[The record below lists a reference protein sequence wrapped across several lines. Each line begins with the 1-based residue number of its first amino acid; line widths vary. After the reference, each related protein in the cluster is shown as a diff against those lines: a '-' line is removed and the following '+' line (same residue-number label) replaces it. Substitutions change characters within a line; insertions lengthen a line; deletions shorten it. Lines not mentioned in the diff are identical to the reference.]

1 MLSKRKKKYIKLTRR
16 IRCWWYRMNLKNKTV
31 TILSNNCWG
40 TFMYKYCNL
49 EFNSPFIGLFVFAP
63 DYIKLLEEP
72 SLIYS
77 DLCFIER
84 SRSKSLEF
92 LDDKEYPIG
101 LIANDIEIHFI
112 HYKDEDEA
120 YAKWSRR
127 VKRINWDNL
136 IVKFCDRDQ
145 CTEDL
150 IRRFDKLPYS
160 HKVCFTAK
168 EYPDIQSVC
177 YLKEYK
183 GDQFVDNCWLVSNS
197 HWSFVKHANSILLGK
212 NPH

>member
-1 MLSKRKKKYIKLTRR
+1 ML
-16 IRCWWYRMNLKNKTV
+16 YREKPV
-31 TILSNNCWG
+31 QISG
-40 TFMYKYCNL
+40 
-49 EFNSPFIGLFVFAP
+49 I
-63 DYIKLLEEP
+63 
-72 SLIYS
+72 
-77 DLCFIER
+77 
-84 SRSKSLEF
+84 

-168 EYPDIQSVC
+168 
-177 YLKEYK
+177 
-183 GDQFVDNCWLVSNS
+183 
-197 HWSFVKHANSILLGK
+197 SILIYRVSVI
-212 NPH
+212 

>member
-84 SRSKSLEF
+84 SQSKYLEF

-101 LIANDIEIHFI
+101 L
-112 HYKDEDEA
+112 
-120 YAKWSRR
+120 
-127 VKRINWDNL
+127 
-136 IVKFCDRDQ
+136 C
-145 CTEDL
+145 
-150 IRRFDKLPYS
+150 
-160 HKVCFTAK
+160 
-168 EYPDIQSVC
+168 
-177 YLKEYK
+177 
-183 GDQFVDNCWLVSNS
+183 
-197 HWSFVKHANSILLGK
+197 
-212 NPH
+212 